1 MYSLSFFATIERLS
15 LWAIDTAPRRLER
28 IKRAHQKSS
37 QISNTLQYFRMIYSC
52 INSEVLFYCSFL
64 LSTIFSFCFSSVFVF
79 HISNKQRQL
88 IRHHLQAINLLPY
101 SYIHVYLPYICVY
114 AYVGHRRR
122 RRNEFATLQIQST
135 LTVELGLTRG

>member
-1 MYSLSFFATIERLS
+1 MYSLSSFATIERLS

-37 QISNTLQYFRMIYSC
+37 QISNTLQYLRVIYSC

-101 SYIHVYLPYICVY
+101 SYICIYTYLVFVCMRMWVIDV
-114 AYVGHRRR
+114 A
-122 RRNEFATLQIQST
+122 
-135 LTVELGLTRG
+135 VETNLLHFKSKVL